1 MQTPEGGHKLSGL
14 PAAQRPRLRRRVRLQ
29 RRLRLGQPVRVLRQP
44 GHDHFIGRNDF
55 VNPVFSDPT
64 WGVSDQDM
72 FDRGNEELAKHD
84 GKKPFYA
91 LLQTLSNHTPYA
103 LPKACRSRR
112 SPVKAAWTS
121 T

>member
-1 MQTPEGGHKLSGL
+1 MTT
-14 PAAQRPRLRRRVRLQ
+14 
-29 RRLRLGQPVRVLRQP
+29 
-44 GHDHFIGRNDF
+44 FIGRNDF

-84 GKKPFYA
+84 QKKPIYA

-103 LPKACRSRR
+103 LPADL
-112 SPVKAAWTS
+112 PVEKVTGQGPPGRAPDRHALFRLGAGPVLREGA
-121 T
+121 